1 MEGIT
6 NNRFTIR
13 LLLIGFGIGLL
24 FPSLGIV
31 IELFRLGLDINEENL
46 LKIHEAN
53 WIFYL
58 LDSAPFV
65 LALVFYFLSIWY
77 SKTYS
82 HLENDLNVQLENI
95 GRVTQF
101 AEKIGNG
108 ELKAVLESKGAND
121 TLANSLIEMRN
132 NLIKANQK
140 EDDRNWIITGVAEVG
155 MILRSADK
163 LSDLSEKI
171 LPYLSKRVEALQGA
185 FYVVN
190 DDDEDNEFI
199 EMTGSY
205 AYNKKKYL
213 EAKFKFG
220 QGLVGQAAIEKNTVF
235 RTEIPYNYVY
245 ITSGLLGDRR
255 PKSILIVPLMTD
267 EKVYGVVELAS
278 LSVMTPL
285 QINFIQELSEIIA
298 RTIFSLKVN
307 ERTIRLLSES
317 QQLSEELQQ
326 RQEQLNQNAE
336 EMRATQ
342 EELRRSNIKLEEQIE
357 EVNNSQKRI
366 HVLLE
371 NSSEIITICDADG
384 KLSYVSPS
392 VHVILGYSPEE
403 LVGTYETER
412 VNELGVEDFKGMLT
426 SVIQHPTN
434 KATIQYSYKSKTG
447 EMIWM
452 EATAKNML
460 KDSAINGIVI
470 NARDITERR
479 RAEKESRM
487 RSQMQSLSENS
498 PDLITRVSKEGKI
511 YYINPVIG
519 KLTSFSPDDFLQ
531 KRIKDAPFTELI
543 KTEWEQIVWD
553 VVKTRE
559 KLNKEMAFASL
570 EGNRVMSVNA
580 IPEFGS
586 DESLESILL
595 VSSDITDRKAAEQE
609 IQNKNK
615 KITESINY
623 AQRIQHAIL
632 PDNNLISKVFPSSF
646 MFYKPRDVVSGD
658 FPWYTT
664 IGDDHFIAVV
674 DCTGHGVP
682 GALLSLIGYFILNDI
697 VKSRK
702 ISEPGKIL
710 DMLDEGVTKTLK
722 QDEADSVTKDG
733 MDISL
738 CKVNFKT
745 KKLEYAGAHRPL
757 YYFNGEEIEEFKG
770 NKFPIG
776 GGIYKNQTSFT
787 NYTVEFKKGDSFYF
801 FSDGFPDQFGGP
813 ENKKFGPA
821 KIRSLVAENKKTKNM
836 KEMHQ
841 LFATEFEDWMGNH
854 KQMDDVLL
862 IGIEV

>member
-1 MEGIT
+1 MK
-6 NNRFTIR
+6 NNKNTLAWKLI
-13 LLLIGFGIGLL
+13 LIGFCLGLL
-24 FPSLGIV
+24 FPVFSIF
-31 IELFRLGLDINEENL
+31 IELSRLSLEFNSNNLTDIHQN
-46 LKIHEAN
+46 N
-53 WIFYL
+53 WVFYL
-58 LDSAPFV
+58 VDSAPLI
-65 LALVFYFLSIWY
+65 LALAFFFISTWY
-77 SKTYS
+77 SKTQFKLQS
-82 HLENDLNVQLENI
+82 ELDIQLGNI

-101 AEKIGNG
+101 AEKIGSGQLN
-108 ELKAVLESKGAND
+108 AVLESRGAED

-132 NLIKANQK
+132 NLILANQK

-163 LSDLSEKI
+163 LTDLAEKI
-171 LPYLSKRVEALQGA
+171 LPYLCKRIDALQGA

-190 DDDEDNEFI
+190 DDNENNEFI

-205 AYNKKKYL
+205 AYNKRKYL

-220 QGLVGQAAIEKNTVF
+220 QGLVGQAAIEKNIVF

-285 QINFIQELSEIIA
+285 QIKFIQELSEIIA

-317 QQLSEELQQ
+317 QQLGEELQQ

-392 VHVILGYSPEE
+392 VHVILGYAPEE

-412 VNELGVEDFKGMLT
+412 VHELGVDDFKGMLNT
-426 SVIQHPTN
+426 VHNSPLE
-434 KATIQYSYKSKTG
+434 KSTIQYSYKSRLG

-460 KDSAINGIVI
+460 KDPAINGIVI

-511 YYINPVIG
+511 YYINPVIE
-519 KLTSFSPDDFLQ
+519 KLTANKTDEFLQ
-531 KRIKDAPFTELI
+531 KRIQESPFTEVV
-543 KTEWEQIVWD
+543 KEAWEKIVWE
-553 VVKTRE
+553 VVKSRE
-559 KLNKEMAFASL
+559 KLNREMDFLSL
-570 EGNRVMSVNA
+570 DGKRVMSVNA
-580 IPEFGS
+580 IPEFGL

-632 PDNNLISKVFPSSF
+632 PDNQLISKVFPSSF

-710 DMLDEGVTKTLK
+710 DLLDEGVTKTLK

-745 KKLEYAGAHRPL
+745 KTLEYAGAHRPL
-757 YYFNGEEIEEFKG
+757 YFFNGNEIEEFKG

-776 GGIYKNQTSFT
+776 GGIYKNQTNFT
-787 NYTVEFKKGDSFYF
+787 NYTVQFKKGDSFYF

-821 KIRSLVAENKKTKNM
+821 KIRSIVSENKKTKNM

-841 LFATEFEDWMGNH
+841 IFSSQFEDWMGNH

>member
-1 MEGIT
+1 
-6 NNRFTIR
+6 
-13 LLLIGFGIGLL
+13 
-24 FPSLGIV
+24 
-31 IELFRLGLDINEENL
+31 
-46 LKIHEAN
+46 
-53 WIFYL
+53 
-58 LDSAPFV
+58 
-65 LALVFYFLSIWY
+65 
-77 SKTYS
+77 
-82 HLENDLNVQLENI
+82 
-95 GRVTQF
+95 
-101 AEKIGNG
+101 
-108 ELKAVLESKGAND
+108 
-121 TLANSLIEMRN
+121 
-132 NLIKANQK
+132 
-140 EDDRNWIITGVAEVG
+140 
-155 MILRSADK
+155 
-163 LSDLSEKI
+163 
-171 LPYLSKRVEALQGA
+171 
-185 FYVVN
+185 
-190 DDDEDNEFI
+190 
-199 EMTGSY
+199 
-205 AYNKKKYL
+205 
-213 EAKFKFG
+213 
-220 QGLVGQAAIEKNTVF
+220 
-235 RTEIPYNYVY
+235 
-245 ITSGLLGDRR
+245 
-255 PKSILIVPLMTD
+255 
-267 EKVYGVVELAS
+267 
-278 LSVMTPL
+278 
-285 QINFIQELSEIIA
+285 
-298 RTIFSLKVN
+298 
-307 ERTIRLLSES
+307 
-317 QQLSEELQQ
+317 
-326 RQEQLNQNAE
+326 
-336 EMRATQ
+336 
-342 EELRRSNIKLEEQIE
+342 
-357 EVNNSQKRI
+357 
-366 HVLLE
+366 
-371 NSSEIITICDADG
+371 
-384 KLSYVSPS
+384 
-392 VHVILGYSPEE
+392 
-403 LVGTYETER
+403 
-412 VNELGVEDFKGMLT
+412 
-426 SVIQHPTN
+426 
-434 KATIQYSYKSKTG
+434 
-447 EMIWM
+447 
-452 EATAKNML
+452 
-460 KDSAINGIVI
+460 
-470 NARDITERR
+470 
-479 RAEKESRM
+479 
-487 RSQMQSLSENS
+487 
-498 PDLITRVSKEGKI
+498 
-511 YYINPVIG
+511 
-519 KLTSFSPDDFLQ
+519 
-531 KRIKDAPFTELI
+531 
-543 KTEWEQIVWD
+543 
-553 VVKTRE
+553 
-559 KLNKEMAFASL
+559 MAFASL